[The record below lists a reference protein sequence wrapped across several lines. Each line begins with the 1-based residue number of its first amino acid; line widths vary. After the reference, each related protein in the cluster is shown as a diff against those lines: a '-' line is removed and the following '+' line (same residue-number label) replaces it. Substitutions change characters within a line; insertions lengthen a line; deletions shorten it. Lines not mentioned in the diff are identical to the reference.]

1 MLGDLDKRDTL
12 LLKGLAISAIVF
24 HNFFHLV
31 CPAHQ
36 NEFSFNPARFWVFLK
51 TVNSPVSAIES
62 FFAFFGHFGV
72 ELFVFLAA
80 YGLAKSH
87 WSDPAPWGRFMWERI
102 AKLYPVFGLVVLP
115 WFVVMAFH
123 FGLAEMIRADGGKL
137 LWMFAG
143 ISDLIPGYRLPPI
156 GPWWFIPFIVQF
168 YALWPVLRWF
178 TNRFGQRGL
187 LVLAASCLVLV
198 LAADRSLACWSMSLL
213 DTPLGHMP
221 EFCLGIAAARFR
233 MRLHP
238 EVVAASAAALLLGSM
253 YRMMWPLTYIS
264 ALIVSLAIYLWLR
277 PLLRNFQILA
287 RIGEY
292 SLLIFLVNGVVRIQ
306 FLDDATS
313 PGAALFSCCLCA
325 AVSFAVAAIVQEFL
339 LPPGIADKFKLASC
353 AANDAE
359 DLTLALD
366 RWVATLAAAGPSQ
379 PASHTGAPG
388 LFPTK

>member
-31 CPAHQ
+31 CPARQ
-36 NEFSFNPARFWVFLK
+36 NEFSFNPERFWVFLK
-51 TVNSPVSAIES
+51 TVNSPASAIES

-87 WSDPAPWGRFMWERI
+87 WNDPAPWGRFMWERI

-123 FGLAEMIRADGGKL
+123 FGLVGMVRADGGKL

-143 ISDLIPGYRLPPI
+143 VSNLIPGYRLPPI

-168 YALWPVLRWF
+168 YALWPALRWF

-187 LVLAASCLVLV
+187 MLLAASCLILVLV
-198 LAADRSLACWSMSLL
+198 TNRTLAYWSMSLL

-233 MRLHP
+233 MHLHA
-238 EVVAASAAALLLGSM
+238 EVVAAAAAALLLGSM
-253 YRMMWPLTYIS
+253 YGMIWPLTYIS

-277 PLLRNFQILA
+277 PLLRNSQILA
-287 RIGEY
+287 RTGEY
-292 SLLIFLVNGVVRIQ
+292 SLLIFLVNGIVRIQ
-306 FLDDATS
+306 FLNDATS
-313 PGAALFSCCLCA
+313 PGTALFSCCLCA
-325 AVSFAVAAIVQEFL
+325 GVSFAVAAVMQEFL
-339 LPPGIADKFKLASC
+339 LPREIAGKFKLAPG
-353 AANDAE
+353 AANGAE
-359 DLTLALD
+359 DIALALD
-366 RWVATLAAAGPSQ
+366 QWAVSLAAAGPSQ
-379 PASHTGAPG
+379 PGISYPDRG